1 MAIWDQIT
9 KIQSF
14 SVNNAFLIV
23 QNIFFE
29 QKTVIVSHKY
39 LAGIMFC

>member
-14 SVNNAFLIV
+14 SVHNAFLIV
-23 QNIFFE
+23 QTIFFE

-39 LAGIMFC
+39 LAAIMFC

>member
-1 MAIWDQIT
+1 MAIWDQAT

-14 SVNNAFLIV
+14 SVNNMFLML

-29 QKTVIVSHKY
+29 QESVMVSHKY
-39 LAGIMFC
+39 LDGIMFC